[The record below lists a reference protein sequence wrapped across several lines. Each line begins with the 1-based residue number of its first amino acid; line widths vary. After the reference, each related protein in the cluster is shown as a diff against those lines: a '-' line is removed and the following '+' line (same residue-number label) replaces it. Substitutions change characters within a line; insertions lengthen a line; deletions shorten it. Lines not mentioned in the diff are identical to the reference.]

1 MIAGFQVILQFRGQG
16 VFSSGNTL
24 ISHYSVQVVHAPGRG
39 WGGPMLTPHV
49 DANKIRVVRTA
60 YRGFVA
66 RQQAR
71 REPTGDWAAQP
82 MREIGDELFYVL
94 PESVQERLQQAQ
106 AYATG
111 HGGHLHIILNFELSA
126 VDLLDLPWE
135 LLHDPSGRFFYSL
148 RGGGI
153 SRCVL
158 MPAAPAVD
166 KPILPKAILGCWA
179 EPQGMAPLVE
189 RLRYAPTPDK
199 PDGLTWIQGPDSIRQ
214 LQQALDTGAYDGLHL
229 VAHGRVGSAW
239 DYAIA
244 LEDENGRSH
253 WISPDQLTMLLGQ
266 YPSIRFLY
274 LDVCSAG
281 DNLAHGDLALEVVP
295 PDATPGGAAG
305 QLLGVGVSVVIIMQD
320 RISQTA
326 AGLMANCFYH
336 EMRQGVSIEMALT
349 TARRAVQLQQG
360 DVIHWSVPALYTQR
374 SVPQTVSPLAD
385 WILDEVTTP
394 TVLGPLLAGLN
405 LVIVI
410 GFLSFQLAQVTFTA
424 PGTWQ
429 WLAALLA
436 ACCFIPI
443 LAAATT
449 TRGQAELAAK
459 YGYNGRSWIPF
470 LWHKYFS
477 AFIWTMISWVLIWLV
492 WLGIYGAGGQPGVGG
507 RQLIWSGSLALAALT
522 AHIGARQAVRQDL
535 LFRRIGFSLFR
546 GGVRDAALMIILLL
560 IGPYLPLLLAWS
572 IWLIWTAIG
581 GGSTISWGLIW
592 LVFLVLAGAF
602 LSINRHS

>member
-1 MIAGFQVILQFRGQG
+1 MSAGFKVIFQFRGQT
-16 VFSSGNTL
+16 VFSSDRAAIN
-24 ISHYSVQVVHAPGRG
+24 HYSVQVVHAPGRG
-39 WGGPMLTPHV
+39 WGGPMVTSHV
-49 DANKIRVVRTA
+49 DANKIRAVRTA

-82 MREIGDELFYVL
+82 MRAIGDELFSVL

-111 HGGHLHIILNFELSA
+111 HNGHLHIILNFELSA

-135 LLHDPSGRFFYSL
+135 LLHDPNGRFFYSL

-166 KPILPKAILGCWA
+166 KPVMPKTILGCWA
-179 EPQGMAPLVE
+179 EPQGTAPLVE
-189 RLRYAPTPDK
+189 RQGYAPAHDK
-199 PDGLTWIQGPDSIRQ
+199 LDGITWVQGPNSIRR
-214 LQQALDTGAYDGLHL
+214 LQQALDTGTYDGLHL

-244 LEDENGRSH
+244 LEDENGRPH
-253 WISPDQLTMLLGQ
+253 WISPDQLTVLLSQ
-266 YPSIRFLY
+266 YPSIRFVY

-281 DNLAHGDLALEVVP
+281 DNLDHNDLAAAAVSS
-295 PDATPGGAAG
+295 DATPGGAAG
-305 QLLGVGVSVVIIMQD
+305 QLLGIGVSVVIIMQD
-320 RISQTA
+320 RISQMA
-326 AGLMANCFYH
+326 AGLMANCFYR
-336 EMRQGVSIEMALT
+336 EMGQGASIEMALT

-360 DVIHWSVPALYTQR
+360 DMIHWSVPALYTQR
-374 SVPQTVSPLAD
+374 SVPQIVSPLAD

-394 TVLGPLLAGLN
+394 AIVGPLLAGLN

-410 GFLSFQLAQVTFTA
+410 GFLSHQLSQVVLST
-424 PGTWQ
+424 PGTWR
-429 WLAALLA
+429 WLTVLLA

-443 LAAATT
+443 LAAAVT
-449 TRGQAELAAK
+449 TRGQAQLADK
-459 YGYNGRSWIPF
+459 YGYHGRSWIPF

-477 AFIWTMISWVLIWLV
+477 AFIWTMISWVFIWLV
-492 WLGIYGAGGQPGVGG
+492 WLGIYGAGGQPAVGG
-507 RQLIWSGSLALAALT
+507 RQLIWLGSLTLVALT

-535 LFRRIGFSLFR
+535 LFRRIGFSLFK
-546 GGVRDAALMIILLL
+546 GGLQDAALMIILLL
-560 IGPYLPLLLAWS
+560 IGPYLPLLLAWGV
-572 IWLIWTAIG
+572 WLIWTTLG
-581 GGSTISWGLIW
+581 GNSQVIWGLIW
-592 LVFLVLAGAF
+592 LVFLVLVGAF